1 MNALRL
7 MSVLALLLILLP
19 WRAQAAEA
27 DDFVA
32 ASRSQQAQ
40 LLSQW
45 AAAPQADRL
54 PLLRALTTESLVM
67 DDGKHAFRTLQGGLQ
82 PLGAVAAPQGET
94 RPVRLT
100 NRLRNL
106 AAGALASHLILSDNV
121 TERASAARTLQRE
134 ATPAMA
140 ALLQQRL
147 QAETDD
153 NVRGLLEVALA
164 RLQLTQPEASARLAA
179 VTLLGHS
186 ADPETQAL
194 LIPFTDAQHEPDAAV
209 REAASDSLQK
219 IKHRLLLGDLLG
231 QAFMGLS
238 LGSVLLLAALGLA
251 ITYGLL

>member
-7 MSVLALLLILLP
+7 MNVLALLLILLP

-40 LLSQW
+40 LLTQW

-54 PLLRALTTESLVM
+54 PLPLRALTTESLVM
-67 DDGKHAFRTLQGGLQ
+67 DDGKHAFRTRQGGLQ
-82 PLGAVAAPQGET
+82 PLGAAAAPQGET

-140 ALLQQRL
+140 ALLQ
-147 QAETDD
+147 T
-153 NVRGLLEVALA
+153 
-164 RLQLTQPEASARLAA
+164 AA
-179 VTLLGHS
+179 AG
-186 ADPETQAL
+186 
-194 LIPFTDAQHEPDAAV
+194 
-209 REAASDSLQK
+209 RN
-219 IKHRLLLGDLLG
+219 R
-231 QAFMGLS
+231 
-238 LGSVLLLAALGLA
+238 
-251 ITYGLL
+251 

>member
-1 MNALRL
+1 MLSAPDWADYSHWALSPR
-7 MSVLALLLILLP
+7 
-19 WRAQAAEA
+19 R
-27 DDFVA
+27 
-32 ASRSQQAQ
+32 R
-40 LLSQW
+40 
-45 AAAPQADRL
+45 
-54 PLLRALTTESLVM
+54 
-67 DDGKHAFRTLQGGLQ
+67 
-82 PLGAVAAPQGET
+82 GET

-194 LIPFTDAQHEPDAAV
+194 LIPFTDAQHEAGCGGA
-209 REAASDSLQK
+209 R
-219 IKHRLLLGDLLG
+219 GG
-231 QAFMGLS
+231 QR
-238 LGSVLLLAALGLA
+238 
-251 ITYGLL
+251 

>member
-7 MSVLALLLILLP
+7 MSVLTLLLILLP

-40 LLSQW
+40 LLTQW

-67 DDGKHAFRTLQGGLQ
+67 DDGKHAFRTRQGGLQ

-134 ATPAMA
+134 ATPSMA

-147 QAETDD
+147 KAESDD
-153 NVRGLLEVALA
+153 NVRGLLEVA
-164 RLQLTQPEASARLAA
+164 
-179 VTLLGHS
+179 
-186 ADPETQAL
+186 
-194 LIPFTDAQHEPDAAV
+194 
-209 REAASDSLQK
+209 
-219 IKHRLLLGDLLG
+219 
-231 QAFMGLS
+231 
-238 LGSVLLLAALGLA
+238 
-251 ITYGLL
+251 

>member
-7 MSVLALLLILLP
+7 MNVLALLLILLP

-54 PLLRALTTESLVM
+54 PLLRALTTESPVM
-67 DDGKHAFRTLQGGLQ
+67 DDGKHAFRTRQGGLQ

-121 TERASAARTLQRE
+121 TERASAARTLQRKRPRPWPRCCNSGCRRKPMILCGVCWRWRWR
-134 ATPAMA
+134 AC
-140 ALLQQRL
+140 
-147 QAETDD
+147 
-153 NVRGLLEVALA
+153 
-164 RLQLTQPEASARLAA
+164 S
-179 VTLLGHS
+179 S
-186 ADPETQAL
+186 
-194 LIPFTDAQHEPDAAV
+194 
-209 REAASDSLQK
+209 
-219 IKHRLLLGDLLG
+219 
-231 QAFMGLS
+231 LS
-238 LGSVLLLAALGLA
+238 LRPARGWPP
-251 ITYGLL
+251 